1 MLWRGRQCSG
11 TTARMSEGV
20 ATSARLSAVGSPPRH
35 VVLLRVATRL
45 LAKAERSDD
54 EAIDGARTVRLKL
67 DRRELP
73 ELYGQVEA
81 EAVQRLELLLRELCA
96 TGWVRLVLARE
107 REFAG
112 FVDRNPQLELIDFDA
127 LAAWAEYQRRSDSWQ
142 HKLLAHLASH
152 WDAAAPESKASLLD
166 YLSRNPVSALSAVPV
181 GEAMRSLV
189 ALRELCASG
198 ISLPLREASA
208 RVFHGRSKVLDSR
221 DELLRLLGAAPGQ
234 FWDAPIQL
242 LVDIPA
248 AFDEA
253 LFVENLV
260 TFERMADARRPG
272 WARSLLIYAAGFK
285 GSAKRLRHRN
295 GCRLYVRATP
305 GETLAVDAAAAQGLK
320 ALDAW
325 LFGRSDL
332 AVRFF
337 GDLDFAGMQ
346 ILASLREVFAQAEA
360 WQPGYGELNAILACG
375 GGHMPNMASKERQ
388 IDPGTTGC
396 NYADGVLLPCLRQHG
411 RFVDQEGFGAA
422 AQEPQKNASL

>member
-1 MLWRGRQCSG
+1 MPMAGRDP
-11 TTARMSEGV
+11 A
-20 ATSARLSAVGSPPRH
+20 
-35 VVLLRVATRL
+35 
-45 LAKAERSDD
+45 
-54 EAIDGARTVRLKL
+54 RLKL
-67 DRRELP
+67 DRKEMP

-81 EAVQRLELLLRELCA
+81 EAIQRLELLLRELCA

-112 FVDRNPQLELIDFDA
+112 FVDRNPQLELVDFDA
-127 LAAWAEYQRRSDSWQ
+127 LATWAEFQRRADRWQ
-142 HKLLAHLASH
+142 HKLVAHLASH
-152 WDAAAPESKASLLD
+152 WDATAPESKDELLE
-166 YLSRNPVSALSAVPV
+166 YLSRNPLSALSAVSV
-181 GEAMRSLV
+181 EEAMRSLQS
-189 ALRELCASG
+189 LRELCVSG

-260 TFERMADARRPG
+260 TFERMADLRRPG
-272 WARSLLIYAAGFK
+272 WDRSLLIYAAGFK

-295 GCRLYVRATP
+295 GCRLYVRATH
-305 GETLAVDAAAAQGLK
+305 GEALGLDASAASGLEAVG
-320 ALDAW
+320 AW
-325 LFGRSDL
+325 LFGRSEL
-332 AVRFF
+332 PVRFF

-346 ILASLREVFAQAEA
+346 ILASLREVFAHADA
-360 WQPGYGELNAILACG
+360 WKPGYGELIAILSSG
-375 GGHMPNMASKERQ
+375 GGHLPDMASKERQ
-388 IDPGTTGC
+388 IDPGITGC
-396 NYADGVLLPCLRQHG
+396 DYADGLLLPSMRQHG

-422 AQEPQKNASL
+422 EG